1 MSESRLRRIYGVAV
15 SCFKVIGL
23 RVNGEVGA
31 AKIISSFFSYGL
43 EMILVLWYGFLI
55 KLILTRK
62 FSIVCITFWLFLT
75 LSLIGN
81 CG

>member
-1 MSESRLRRIYGVAV
+1 MLELCLCRIYGVVV

-23 RVNGEVGA
+23 WVNGEVGA
-31 AKIISSFFSYGL
+31 AKIISLFFSYGL

-55 KLILTRK
+55 KLILTWK
-62 FSIVCITFWLFLT
+62 FSIVCIMFWLFLM